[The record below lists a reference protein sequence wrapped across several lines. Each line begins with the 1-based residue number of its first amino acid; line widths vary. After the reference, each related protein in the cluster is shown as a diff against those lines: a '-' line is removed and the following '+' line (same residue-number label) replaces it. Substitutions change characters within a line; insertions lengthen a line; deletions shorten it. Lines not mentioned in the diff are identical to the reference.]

1 MFKRLIHSVVLAGAL
16 ALAAG
21 FTATPAFAQGKV
33 SVPLLLCP
41 AGCGPTEGDT
51 ILMVQ
56 MIKEGWPVTLLP
68 QETPGYMYN
77 IREMLNDRNWKR
89 TVFSTE
95 DVLIQLAMKWGG
107 TAEFKEFMPDR
118 IPIKF
123 KLLYGE
129 TWWPIG
135 KFFATFDQSVK
146 TPADF
151 KGKRVS
157 LGLRS
162 QSDWGVYPRMM
173 LEAFGVTPQT
183 ADMR

>member
-1 MFKRLIHSVVLAGAL
+1 MPGQPLNRKELTMSTRLLRSVLLGGMLAMAA

-21 FTATPAFAQGKV
+21 PAAAQGKV
-33 SVPLLLCP
+33 TVPLLLCP

-56 MIKEGWPVTLLP
+56 MIKEGLPVTLLP

-77 IREMLNDRNWKR
+77 IREMGQERNWKR
-89 TVFSTE
+89 AVFATE

-107 TAEFKEFMPDR
+107 TPEMKEF
-118 IPIKF
+118 IPERVPIRF

-129 TWWPIG
+129 TWWPQG
-135 KFFATFDQSVK
+135 KFFVTFDPNIK
-146 TPADF
+146 KIADM
-151 KGKRVS
+151 KGKRIS

-162 QSDWGVYPRMM
+162 QSD
-173 LEAFGVTPQT
+173 
-183 ADMR
+183 

>member
-1 MFKRLIHSVVLAGAL
+1 MMKRLIDSVVLAGVL

-21 FTATPAFAQGKV
+21 LGATLAAAQGKV

-56 MIKEGWPVTLLP
+56 MIKEGSPVTLLP

-77 IREMLNDRNWKR
+77 IREMLNERNWKR
-89 TVFSTE
+89 VVFSTE

-107 TAEFKEFMPDR
+107 TPELKEFLPER
-118 IPIKF
+118 VPIKF

-135 KFFATFDQSVK
+135 KFLDRKSV
-146 TPADF
+146 
-151 KGKRVS
+151 V
-157 LGLRS
+157 
-162 QSDWGVYPRMM
+162 
-173 LEAFGVTPQT
+173 
-183 ADMR
+183 